1 MLIFQC
7 RRFTGSL
14 LVFLLVSLMARP
26 SARAGQEMPDTPL
39 SAPPALA
46 DLVAEGLANNQELQS
61 QKSNIDALRD
71 AIPAAGALDD
81 PQLGLALLNLPVDTW
96 RFNQEPMTQ
105 KQVRI
110 SQKLPWFGKLDL
122 KTRKAVLEAN
132 IAEARWQAQRLAL
145 ARRIIAAYY
154 DLALAVRGDQINT
167 QLMELVRQ
175 LLQSSESRYASGMG
189 LQQDVLQAQVE
200 LSRLVD
206 EQNDLADR
214 RRAQNRKLNALLNRP
229 GFQAVAP
236 VVRMPPPSMH
246 LDAQQLQETALRR
259 NPEIIA
265 RGLAIEQ
272 AGVSVDLARN
282 DFYPDFNVSL
292 AYGIRED
299 DRLGAERPD
308 FFSAGVNL
316 NIPLYRSRKQTPLL
330 EAAARR
336 RKAAEQSLRDLL
348 LSLPHRIQTVDSAVE
363 RLQASHRLYTGT
375 LLLQARQWA
384 DSAQSAYEVGK
395 LEFNSMINA
404 QMQVLRLQL
413 QADTYLYRLY
423 QKRAELEELVGV
435 PLAQMEAQR
444 SMDRRTPPNTGRAVK
459 GEVKRSQGFTRRPRP
474 LFN

>member
-1 MLIFQC
+1 MFVFQY
-7 RRFTGSL
+7 RRFTGLL
-14 LVFLLVSLMARP
+14 LVFLLVGLPAHLP
-26 SARAGQEMPDTPL
+26 ARAGQEIPDTL
-39 SAPPALA
+39 LTAPPALTA
-46 DLVAEGLANNQELQS
+46 LVAEGLANNQELQS
-61 QKSNIDALRD
+61 QKSKINALRD
-71 AIPAAGALDD
+71 AVPAAGALDD
-81 PQLGLALLNLPVDTW
+81 PQLGLTLLNLPVDTW

-110 SQKLPWFGKLDL
+110 AQKLPWFGKLDL
-122 KTRKAVLEAN
+122 KTQKAVLEAS

-145 ARRIIAAYY
+145 ARKIITAYF
-154 DLALAVRGDQINT
+154 DLALVVRGDQINT
-167 QLMELVRQ
+167 QLMDLVRQ

-200 LSRLVD
+200 LSRLTD
-206 EQNDLADR
+206 EHNDLADR
-214 RRAQNRKLNALLNRP
+214 RRAQNRKLNELLNRP
-229 GFQAVAP
+229 AFQVVTP
-236 VVRMPPPSMH
+236 VVRVPPPIMN
-246 LDAQQLQETALRR
+246 LDSQQLQEMALRR

-272 AGVSVDLARN
+272 AGVAVDLARK

-308 FFSAGVNL
+308 FFSAGVNM
-316 NIPLYRSRKQTPLL
+316 NIPLYRNRKQTPLL
-330 EAAARR
+330 EAAAKR
-336 RKAAEQSLRDLL
+336 RKAADQALRELQ
-348 LSLPHRIQTVDSAVE
+348 LSLPHRIETINSAVE

-375 LLLQARQWA
+375 LMLQAGQWA

-423 QKRAELEELVGV
+423 QKRAELEELIGTRV
-435 PLAQMEAQR
+435 PTA
-444 SMDRRTPPNTGRAVK
+444 
-459 GEVKRSQGFTRRPRP
+459 TRP
-474 LFN
+474 